1 MNSLN
6 IAIPTYQRSNIILCK
21 TLHLLERLK
30 VPRKNIFVVVGADND
45 EDMFND
51 YYDNISSMYEGVNII
66 VGDNSNCKASQLN
79 FIRTELFEEKQL
91 GLILDDDLDDIL
103 VRVDEKTLRP
113 ITAEEFD
120 TTICISSNLMREHNI
135 GLCGVNS
142 SGNAFYMSDKVKLC
156 KSVIC
161 GGFQLFFNEPNLILD
176 LNQGTDAYE
185 SCWYLDKYKNNL
197 KIDFLTIKTKLFSAG
212 GLYDY
217 RLDKEK
223 THQDYLTVAKTYP
236 QYLDYH
242 TWKEGEEIGINNY
255 GVEVKIPKSRQN
267 KLTIELKWKR
277 FPSTEV
283 RKKED
288 YFPFI

>member
-1 MNSLN
+1 MNNLN

-21 TLHLLERLK
+21 TLFLLERLK
-30 VPRKNIFVVVGADND
+30 VPRKNIFVVVGCNDD

-51 YYDNISSMYEGVNII
+51 YFDNINSMYPGVNVI
-66 VGDNSNCKASQLN
+66 VGDNCDALASQLN
-79 FIRTELFEEKQL
+79 FIRTELFEDKQL

-120 TTICISSNLMREHNI
+120 TAICISSNLMREHNI

-156 KSVIC
+156 KSCIC
-161 GGFQLFFNEPNLILD
+161 GGFQLCFNEPD
-176 LNQGTDAYE
+176 LNLSINQGGDAYE
-185 SCWYLDKYKNNL
+185 SCWYLDKYQYNL
-197 KIDFLTIKTKLFSAG
+197 KIDFLTIKTKLFSPG
-212 GLYDY
+212 GLYEY
-217 RLDKEK
+217 RLNEEQ
-223 THQDYLTVAKTYP
+223 THNDYLKVAKTYP
-236 QYLDYH
+236 EYLDYY
-242 TWKEGEEIGINNY
+242 TWKKGETKGIDNNEK
-255 GVEVKIPKSRQN
+255 EVKIPVSRRN

-277 FPSTEV
+277 FPSKQV

-288 YFPFI
+288 YFLSI

>member
-30 VPRKNIFVVVGADND
+30 VPRKNIFVVVGCDDD

-51 YYDNISSMYEGVNII
+51 YYDNINSMYEGVNVI
-66 VGDNSNCKASQLN
+66 VGDNTNCKASQLN
-79 FIRTELFEEKQL
+79 FIRTELFEDKQL
-91 GLILDDDLDDIL
+91 GLILDDDIEDIM
-103 VRVDEKTLRP
+103 VRTDGSTLRP
-113 ITAEEFD
+113 ITSEEFD
-120 TTICISSNLMREHNI
+120 TTICISSNLMREFNI

-156 KSVIC
+156 KSCIC
-161 GGFQLFFNEPNLILD
+161 GGFQLFFNEPD
-176 LNQGTDAYE
+176 LNLSINQGGDAYE
-185 SCWYLDKYKNNL
+185 SCWYLDKFKNNL

-217 RLDKEK
+217 RQDTEK
-223 THQDYLTVAKTYP
+223 THQDYLTVAKTFP
-236 QYLDYH
+236 HYLDYH
-242 TWKEGEEIGINNY
+242 TWKIGEETGINNY

-267 KLTIELKWKR
+267 KLTIELKWKK
-277 FPSTEV
+277 FPSEIV

>member
-30 VPRKNIFVVVGADND
+30 VPRKNIFVVVGADKD

-51 YYDNISSMYEGVNII
+51 YYDNINSMYEGVNVI
-66 VGDNSNCKASQLN
+66 VGNNTNCKASQLN

-91 GLILDDDLDDIL
+91 GLILDDDIEDIL

-120 TTICISSNLMREHNI
+120 TTICISSNLMREFNI

-142 SGNAFYMSDKVKLC
+142 TGNAFYMSDKVKLC

-185 SCWYLDKYKNNL
+185 SCWYLDKYQNNL

-242 TWKEGEEIGINNY
+242 TWEDGATKGLDNN
-255 GVEVKIPKSRQN
+255 GKEVKIPVSRRN

-277 FPSTEV
+277 LPSTQV